1 MHASVVIPL
10 WNGAEVIE
18 ACIRAIYQ
26 QSGPALG
33 EVIVVDNASSDGG
46 AALVTASF
54 PQARL
59 LAQPV
64 NLGFAGGVNAG
75 MAAARHDLFVLVN
88 QDCLVELGWLDAL
101 IAGLDADDGYG
112 IAGCTILNADGSV
125 NHAGATLD
133 LPLAYGR
140 HLTEPGADTPRPA
153 DYVTGAIFA
162 VRRTTWDAIG
172 AMDEGFYP
180 AYFEETDYCFRAR
193 HHGIAVGY
201 VPRARARH
209 LFSSRAWQQDPI
221 RHLANQ
227 HQSRYR
233 FVAKHFA
240 SGELGTFFVAE
251 AAAIEREPLHF
262 EAVGRLLGARSTL
275 RALPAIVER
284 AEIDR
289 GEKLDAVRRRQL
301 EVGFTHLWRASFAAA
316 QRLMQDAYPD
326 APWSRF
332 VRSSLM
338 PLLDRATGGNSVER
352 SAHRTGLAART
363 RLLEILAEYEYR

>member
-1 MHASVVIPL
+1 MQASIVIPL

-18 ACIRAIYQ
+18 ACIQALYQ
-26 QSGPALG
+26 QSGLALG
-33 EVIVVDNASSDGG
+33 EVIVVDNASSDDG
-46 AALVTASF
+46 ALRVTAKF
-54 PQARL
+54 PQVRL
-59 LAQPV
+59 IPQPV

-88 QDCLVELGWLDAL
+88 QDCLVEPGWLDAL
-101 IAGLDADDGYG
+101 LAGLDAGSSYG
-112 IAGCTILNADGSV
+112 IAGCTIVNADGSI

-140 HLTEPGADTPRPA
+140 HLTDSGANSPRPA

-172 AMDEGFYP
+172 AMDEDFYP
-180 AYFEETDYCFRAR
+180 AYFEETDYCYRAR

-201 VPRARARH
+201 VPGARARH

-233 FVAKHFA
+233 FVAKHFD
-240 SGELGTFFVAE
+240 SGQLGQFFVAE
-251 AAAIEREPLHF
+251 TAAIAREPLHF

-275 RALPAIVER
+275 AALPAIIEKTV
-284 AEIDR
+284 IDL
-289 GEKLDAVRRRQL
+289 GEPFDGVRRRQL

-316 QRLMQDAYPD
+316 QRLMQSAYPD
-326 APWSRF
+326 APLSRF
-332 VRSSLM
+332 VRSRLL
-338 PLLDRATGGNSVER
+338 PVLDRATGSNWVDR
-352 SAHRTGLAART
+352 SAHRAGLAGRT